1 MYSSFVYGLA
11 ALCALYA
18 NQWHMAAFC
27 ATTCV
32 SSLLYHW
39 SREGSFFN
47 FDNVFA
53 MSLMF
58 VYLWSMIHSYWNHEI
73 YFNLGIL
80 GLPVCTFLISYCGMP
95 ADIVVVDEVTG
106 CCIRGDRPFYNMVH
120 SLWHVVSGSG
130 VILAIWY
137 FSEYDS
143 VTAAVAAASAAAT
156 TGGGGGGIHSSLSSS
171 YTQLMS
177 GYFYQGDVV
186 MGSTFYFDSYGWF
199 PIVPTVAFL
208 LSCLINALGNYS
220 GIMPLP

>member
-18 NQWHMAAFC
+18 NQPHMVAFC

-130 VILAIWY
+130 VILAVWY

-143 VTAAVAAASAAAT
+143 VTAAASAAAT
-156 TGGGGGGIHSSLSSS
+156 TGGGGGIHSSLSSS